1 MSQALKTYTE
11 FARAGKSQRELE
23 AGALLNAAGKLAA
36 AQQSGD
42 AQARDEAIGH
52 NRRLW
57 AVLFSAV
64 NAPSSPLPAELRA
77 NIASLANFVFRSS
90 LLPANDDAG
99 DPIERLI
106 SINRD
111 LAAGLRD

>member
-1 MSQALKTYTE
+1 MSQALKTYAE
-11 FARAGKSQRELE
+11 LARAGMSQRELE
-23 AGALLNAAGKLAA
+23 AGALLNAAHRLAT

-57 AVLFSAV
+57 TVLFAAV
-64 NAPSSPLPAELRA
+64 SAPSSPLPAALRA
-77 NIASLANFVFRSS
+77 NIATLANFVFRSS
-90 LLPANDDAG
+90 LQPASDPAG

-106 SINRD
+106 TINRD
-111 LAAGLRD
+111 LAAGLRN